1 MPFTVTTR
9 TSTLTILADEH
20 RVEGAHHVFRRTASV
35 MGAPRRV
42 VVRRLPVR
50 DVLEVTSR

>member
-9 TSTLTILADEH
+9 TALLSIDADEH
-20 RVEGAHHVFRRTASV
+20 RVEGAHHVFRRTATV

-42 VVRRLPVR
+42 VVRRLPVS
-50 DVLEVTSR
+50 DVLSVVG